1 VREGWV
7 LDNLER
13 LHDNSYLLRERRD
26 GKIRL
31 AMATRTRKTVVG
43 DEDGHG
49 KDVLPSPSVEEAAAA
64 LPRGGQGAGAEVLEV
79 APVGRGA
86 GAAWGGWGGGA
97 AHGGRGQW
105 KRRRQRC
112 LEEAKAPAR
121 RFLRWLQRVEVPAPL
136 EEVKAAALIM
146 EVVARVPLEEAEVPT
161 PLVEE
166 AAPALPRGD

>member
-64 LPRGGQGAGAEVLEV
+64 LPRGG
-79 APVGRGA
+79 
-86 GAAWGGWGGGA
+86 
-97 AHGGRGQW
+97 
-105 KRRRQRC
+105 
-112 LEEAKAPAR
+112 
-121 RFLRWLQRVEVPAPL
+121 
-136 EEVKAAALIM
+136 
-146 EVVARVPLEEAEVPT
+146 
-161 PLVEE
+161 
-166 AAPALPRGD
+166 